1 MLGKIRFA
9 VWLFI
14 MVVVAYFVAMNNIS
28 VSINLLPGYE
38 TIPLPLS
45 VIIVI
50 SIVLGA
56 ILTLIVAIGDWI
68 KFKIEIAKLK
78 KQIEECEKERKSFI
92 SKTNEKFE
100 QP

>member
-1 MLGKIRFA
+1 MLGKIRFII
-9 VWLFI
+9 WLFI
-14 MVVVAYFVAMNNIS
+14 LVIVAYFVAMNNLSIS
-28 VSINLLPGYE
+28 VNIFPGYA

-45 VIIVI
+45 VVIVI

-56 ILTLIVAIGDWI
+56 ILTLIITIGDWI
-68 KFKIEIAKLK
+68 KFKIEISKLK
-78 KQIEECEKERKSFI
+78 KQLEECEKERKSLI

>member
-1 MLGKIRFA
+1 MLGKIRFII
-9 VWLFI
+9 WLFI
-14 MVVVAYFVAMNNIS
+14 LVIVAYFVAMNNLSIS
-28 VSINLLPGYE
+28 VNIFPGYA

-45 VIIVI
+45 VVIVI

-56 ILTLIVAIGDWI
+56 ILTLIITIGDWI
-68 KFKIEIAKLK
+68 KFKIEISKLK
-78 KQIEECEKERKSFI
+78 KQFEECEKERKSLI

>member
-1 MLGKIRFA
+1 MLSKIRFI

-14 MVVVAYFVAMNNIS
+14 LILVAYFVAMNNMS
-28 VSINLLPGYE
+28 VSVNIFPGYA

-45 VIIVI
+45 VLMVI

-56 ILTLIVAIGDWI
+56 ILTLIIAISDWI
-68 KFKIEIAKLK
+68 RFKIEISKLK
-78 KQIEECEKERKSFI
+78 KQLDECEKERKSLI